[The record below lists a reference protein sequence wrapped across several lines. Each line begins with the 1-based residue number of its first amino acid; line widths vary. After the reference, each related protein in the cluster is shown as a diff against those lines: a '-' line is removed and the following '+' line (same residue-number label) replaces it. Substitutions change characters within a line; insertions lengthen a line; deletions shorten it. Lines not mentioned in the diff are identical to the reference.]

1 MQTAKRSKRR
11 KIIVFGL
18 IGIGLVGL
26 ALLAI
31 FKKREPVI
39 IVQTDKVTRR
49 NLTEVVSANGRI
61 QPVVQVVISP
71 EVAGEIVALPVKEG
85 QEVKKGDLLVQI
97 KPDAYIATRNSAEAN
112 YKSALASV
120 TLAKAELDK
129 AEAEYKRNLELFNN
143 KLLSE
148 SLFLEYKTAYEAA
161 KLRYQMATH
170 QADQAKF
177 GLDKAT
183 EDLNKTTIVA
193 PIDGTIT
200 RLKSQVGE
208 RVLGTSFNVGT
219 EIMTIANLDEME
231 ARVEVGETDVVLI
244 APGQKASLE
253 VDAFKGRKFTGI
265 VTEVANASR
274 TTGLQT
280 GLSTGQSPD
289 IARFEVKIR
298 INEKEAF
305 RPGMSVSAEIETRY
319 RTNVLTVPLASVTT
333 RMPKPPEKP
342 GATKNTRLA
351 KSGSTNSATS
361 RTTSNQADPNSNP
374 TDTNRAPAH
383 QTSGPVNAARPKD
396 ALKPQEVVFVV
407 TGDRVKMVPV
417 KIGVSDDNYWE
428 ITDGLEEGQEIVSG
442 GYKAISRDLDDGTRI
457 RKGKVTEAKQ
467 TP

>member
-1 MQTAKRSKRR
+1 MHTANRVKRR

-18 IGIGLVGL
+18 ICLGL
-26 ALLAI
+26 ALLVLLAI
-31 FKKREPVI
+31 FKKREPAI
-39 IVQTDKVTRR
+39 LVQTEKVTRR
-49 NLTEVVSANGRI
+49 NLTEIVSANGRI

-85 QEVKKGDLLVQI
+85 QKVKKGDLLVQI

-148 SLFLEYKTAYEAA
+148 SLFLEYKTAFEAA
-161 KLRYQMATH
+161 KLRYQMAVH

-183 EDLNKTTIVA
+183 EDLNKTTIVS
-193 PIDGTIT
+193 PIDGTVT
-200 RLKSQVGE
+200 RLKSQIGE

-231 ARVEVGETDVVLI
+231 ARVDVGETDVVLI
-244 APGQKASLE
+244 SPGQKANLE

-265 VTEVANASR
+265 VTEVANAARS
-274 TTGLQT
+274 TGLQSSFGT
-280 GLSTGQSPD
+280 SQSQD
-289 IARFEVKIR
+289 IAKFEVKIR
-298 INEKEAF
+298 INEKESF

-333 RMPKPPEKP
+333 RLPKAAEKN
-342 GATKNTRLA
+342 GSTKNLHHV
-351 KSGSTNSATS
+351 KPDSTN
-361 RTTSNQADPNSNP
+361 PG
-374 TDTNRAPAH
+374 AH
-383 QTSGPVNAARPKD
+383 QTGSNSPSQTNPNSHIANPAKGSEPLRAQD
-396 ALKPQEVVFVV
+396 VVFVV

-417 KIGVSDDNYWE
+417 KLGISDDNYWE
-428 ITDGLEEGQEIVSG
+428 IVEGLLEGQEIVSG
-442 GYKAISRDLDDGTRI
+442 GYKAVSRELDDGKRI
-457 RKGKVTEAKQ
+457 RKSKITQERQ
-467 TP
+467 TPSP

>member
-1 MQTAKRSKRR
+1 MQTAKRTKRR

-18 IGIGLVGL
+18 ICLSLSVLV
-26 ALLAI
+26 LLAI
-31 FKKREPVI
+31 LKKGEPVI
-39 IVQTDKVTRR
+39 VVQTEKVARR
-49 NLTEVVSANGRI
+49 NLTEVVAANGRI

-85 QEVKKGDLLVQI
+85 QKVKKGDLLVQI

-129 AEAEYKRNLELFNN
+129 ADAEYKRNLELFNN

-183 EDLNKTTIVA
+183 EDLNKTTIRS

-200 RLKSQVGE
+200 RLRSQLGE

-231 ARVEVGETDVVLI
+231 ARVDVGETDVVLI

-253 VDAFKGRKFTGI
+253 VDAFKGKKFTGI

-274 TTGLQT
+274 TAGLQA
-280 GLSTGQSPD
+280 GLSGGQAQD
-289 IARFEVKIR
+289 IAKFEVKIR

-333 RMPKPPEKP
+333 RLPKAPENTS
-342 GATKNTRLA
+342 GTKNARSA
-351 KSGSTNSATS
+351 KSSSTNSVNNPSTA
-361 RTTSNQADPNSNP
+361 NQADPTSSP
-374 TDTNRAPAH
+374 TGTNRASTQ
-383 QTSGPVNAARPKD
+383 QTNGKTNAQKAKD
-396 ALKPQEVVFVV
+396 LLKPQEVVFVV
-407 TGDRVKMVPV
+407 TGDRVKMQPV
-417 KIGVSDDNYWE
+417 KLGISDDNYWE
-428 ITDGLEEGQEIVSG
+428 ITEGLDEGQEIVSG
-442 GYKAISRDLDDGTRI
+442 GYKAISRDLDDGKRI
-457 RKGKVTEAKQ
+457 RKGKVTEEKQ